1 MRSGGCACQE
11 EGGRGRHARG
21 QRSGDQERTRG
32 RERASRIPSNQLRSQ
47 KRPQA
52 SETNGTVV
60 VSNPFHKNLNQVREG
75 NLFLAR
81 IATHVKEKALLYN

>member
-1 MRSGGCACQE
+1 MVEIRRLCLPEGVGGQGQACQGTKVRRPGE
-11 EGGRGRHARG
+11 N
-21 QRSGDQERTRG
+21 RG

-52 SETNGTVV
+52 SETNVRVV

-75 NLFLAR
+75 NLF
-81 IATHVKEKALLYN
+81 